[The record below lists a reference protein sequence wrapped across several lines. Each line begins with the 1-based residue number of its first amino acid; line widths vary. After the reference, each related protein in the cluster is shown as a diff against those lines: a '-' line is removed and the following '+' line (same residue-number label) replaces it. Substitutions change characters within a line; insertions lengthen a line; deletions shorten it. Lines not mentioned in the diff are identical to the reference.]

1 MKMGSTGEGELA
13 INPKTV
19 TSIVVHEIYVQ
30 NSDNVLTKGT
40 RLFIF
45 M

>member
-1 MKMGSTGEGELA
+1 MLNLDWCVGNYPA
-13 INPKTV
+13 KTI